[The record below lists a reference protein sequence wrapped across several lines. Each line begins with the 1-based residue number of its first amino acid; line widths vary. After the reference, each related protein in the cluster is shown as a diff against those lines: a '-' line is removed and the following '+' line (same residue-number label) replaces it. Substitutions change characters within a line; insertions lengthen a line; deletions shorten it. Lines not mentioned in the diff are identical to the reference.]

1 MSNFTKIQ
9 AARLAARKAGIAQPQ
24 ASVTQSLLT
33 KLAHVESNAKAGLSK
48 YLDLRVALSDERYNQ
63 GCRFSSQFV
72 APVAPTPAPTPAST
86 DAVDMSFVNLCL

>member
-9 AARLAARKAGIAQPQ
+9 AARLAARRAGIAQP
-24 ASVTQSLLT
+24 SVTQSLLT